1 MNVAEMTL
9 EQLLDLQLQVK
20 QGLEKQK
27 DSAIF
32 EMVATMNAMGITV
45 AELAKHFQPELVAVT
60 KTGRG
65 SFKRV
70 PKYRNPSNPDETWS
84 GVGKMPT
91 WFKVQVEKGMVK
103 EDMLIPS

>member
-9 EQLLDLQLQVK
+9 EELLDLQVQVK

-32 EMVATMNAMGITV
+32 EIVSTMKAMGITV
-45 AELAKHFQPELVAVT
+45 NELGEHFQPEPIA
-60 KTGRG
+60 KTGKG
-65 SFKRV
+65 TFKRV
-70 PKYRNPSNPDETWS
+70 PKYRNPANPDETWS

-91 WFKVQVEKGMVK
+91 WFKVQIEKGTAK